1 MKETCEAKLCFTSTL
16 PGIPRR
22 ATHKPTK
29 TNKQKNKNNKK
40 DEEHKCHRLHGC
52 YAVCCPRTPCWL
64 RLHPEWRMQPTS
76 GGCNPEGNGDQ
87 SWEMCFTFKTI
98 CYTGFNSLRLASISH
113 RSFLCPIF
121 HLSIFEEESCLLNQL
136 LKTD

>member
-1 MKETCEAKLCFTSTL
+1 MRQNFALHLHSRAF
-16 PGIPRR
+16 PGAPH
-22 ATHKPTK
+22 ASLQKQ
-29 TNKQKNKNNKK
+29 TNKKIKIIKK
-40 DEEHKCHRLHGC
+40 TRSTSVTV
-52 YAVCCPRTPCWL
+52 YTAATQSAAPRTPCWL